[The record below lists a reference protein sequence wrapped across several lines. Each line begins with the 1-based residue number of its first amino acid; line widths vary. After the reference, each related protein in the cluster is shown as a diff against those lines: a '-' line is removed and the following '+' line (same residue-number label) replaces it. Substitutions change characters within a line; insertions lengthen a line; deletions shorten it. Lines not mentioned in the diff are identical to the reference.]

1 MPQFPLH
8 WKGTKKIR
16 AAHAKEKQQTPET
29 CNHPN
34 RLNLL
39 IWTPE
44 LGPRSNF
51 TKNSDENCSHRPRA
65 IPRRCELHLSV
76 ALAAANA
83 YNRSSA
89 WDAACER
96 VASSRT
102 SCKSDL
108 NSHFSSAVMSAG

>member
-51 TKNSDENCSHRPRA
+51 YEKFGR
-65 IPRRCELHLSV
+65 ELQPSPSGNT
-76 ALAAANA
+76 AL
-83 YNRSSA
+83 
-89 WDAACER
+89 
-96 VASSRT
+96 V
-102 SCKSDL
+102 
-108 NSHFSSAVMSAG
+108 